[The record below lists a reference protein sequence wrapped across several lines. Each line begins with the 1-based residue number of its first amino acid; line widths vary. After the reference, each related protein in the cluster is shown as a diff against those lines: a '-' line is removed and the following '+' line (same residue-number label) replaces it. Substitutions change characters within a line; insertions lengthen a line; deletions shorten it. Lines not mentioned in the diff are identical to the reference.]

1 MDGGGPVAGT
11 LGFLL
16 FGEGNV
22 PWLVRELIRRAV
34 PDPARRPKVSIA
46 DS

>member
-1 MDGGGPVAGT
+1 M

-22 PWLVRELIRRAV
+22 PWLVHELIHKAQ
-34 PDPARRPKVSIA
+34 PDPEKQPRVMIG
-46 DS
+46 

>member
-1 MDGGGPVAGT
+1 MAAN

-22 PWLVRELIRRAV
+22 PWMVRELV
-34 PDPARRPKVSIA
+34 LDNEPRPERQPRIIVG
-46 DS
+46 